1 VVPTIIRFIT
11 HVPSPLPAR
20 IGDRVTTDK
29 GLVGNFLSSADS
41 ATSIRAEDLANKAH
55 SLFGKGIVDESVQL
69 FKEAISLNPDS
80 GRARLRYALLL
91 ERSGKAKESAD
102 MYAKALAATNPKLA
116 GREKMVAENNLG
128 LMVTNARAHKKFPF
142 KKSLSKMRQSLHQ
155 CAHAAT
161 LISPSTPPSCRNLV
175 VIFRLL
181 KQVSTTLTLW
191 GPFHTLVDSHVLP
204 PCFFSPFVAV
214 QGSSEEARLGRKG
227 VSKVD

>member
-1 VVPTIIRFIT
+1 M
-11 HVPSPLPAR
+11 
-20 IGDRVTTDK
+20 
-29 GLVGNFLSSADS
+29 
-41 ATSIRAEDLANKAH
+41 
-55 SLFGKGIVDESVQL
+55 QL

-128 LMVTNARAHKKFPF
+128 LMVTDARAHKKFPF

-155 CAHAAT
+155 CAHAVP

-181 KQVSTTLTLW
+181 KQVSTKRTLW
-191 GPFHTLVDSHVLP
+191 PFPHV
-204 PCFFSPFVAV
+204 
-214 QGSSEEARLGRKG
+214 G
-227 VSKVD
+227 